1 MSDVTPERRSLCVCV
16 CFGRW
21 GGRGSDRGRAGLLQS
36 RSHGLVRSWSPGQ
49 SGHVWSWSSPSHLV
63 LVTWSTVFLSSTAA
77 AAALLL
83 IVVRSW
89 CVQGLRVDVS
99 PRAPLL
105 RLGQRHQLVCQVQG
119 CTSSPVLSWSL
130 LEDRPLTARVATNG
144 THSLLT
150 FDPVLLEDEGA
161 LVCRASCGG
170 DSRQSKVLVQ
180 VYCE

>member
-1 MSDVTPERRSLCVCV
+1 MVQCV
-16 CFGRW
+16 
-21 GGRGSDRGRAGLLQS
+21 
-36 RSHGLVRSWSPGQ
+36 
-49 SGHVWSWSSPSHLV
+49 
-63 LVTWSTVFLSSTAA
+63 SSTAA
-77 AAALLL
+77 AAVLLL
-83 IVVRSW
+83 MSSW
-89 CVQGLRVDVS
+89 CVQALRVDVS

-105 RLGQRHQLVCQVQG
+105 RLGQRHQLVCQVMG
-119 CTSSPVLSWSL
+119 CPSAPVLSWSL

-170 DSRQSKVLVQ
+170 ESRQSKVLVQ